1 MTKRALANMSNSD
14 AFSIICIFLTMRFNF
29 ISIPRFG
36 NILPYCIK
44 GV

>member
-1 MTKRALANMSNSD
+1 MGESALANVSNND
-14 AFSIICIFLTMRFNF
+14 AFSIICMILIVFFNF

-44 GV
+44 GI